1 MRICLFAESQGSI
14 SLELATP
21 DIVECFEVI
30 AMAGGLRKG
39 QKTAPLQAKDA
50 APAEKP
56 ATVRPQSL
64 LQGLTHLQASG
75 RQ

>member
-1 MRICLFAESQGSI
+1 M

-39 QKTAPLQAKDA
+39 QKPH
-50 APAEKP
+50 PAEKP

>member
-1 MRICLFAESQGSI
+1 M

-39 QKTAPLQAKDA
+39 QKPHLYERRMRHPPKNQRRFALNRYCKD
-50 APAEKP
+50 
-56 ATVRPQSL
+56 
-64 LQGLTHLQASG
+64 
-75 RQ
+75 

>member
-1 MRICLFAESQGSI
+1 MRICGFAESQGSM

-39 QKTAPLQAKDA
+39 QKPHLYKRRMRRPPKNQRRFALNRYCKD
-50 APAEKP
+50 
-56 ATVRPQSL
+56 
-64 LQGLTHLQASG
+64 
-75 RQ
+75 